1 MRYQGDAM
9 KKNNILI
16 NPFNNSSEKET
27 IAKLAKSVVKDSLLS
42 NSTEGSFKI
51 IQSDIKAIKD
61 QMNVFAASTE
71 EMSGNLKSMTDHLMS
86 INTDFEQFNNNNMTL
101 KVKIDERNKD
111 ITLKKENL
119 SAFVESIKNLSV
131 SSEKISEVIGS
142 IADIATQT
150 NLLALNAAI
159 EAARVGEAGKGFAV
173 VADEIRKL
181 ATKTDNMTKNI
192 NKILDTFNTKIEE
205 AVENVENVNSFLET
219 LANDFN
225 DFALLFSKSQN
236 EANSIGE
243 SLAQNSLAIS
253 EQIKV
258 VDDLAYRINVI
269 YASLEKIVHVIN
281 TMVDVN
287 KKIEKMIRF

>member
-1 MRYQGDAM
+1 M
-9 KKNNILI
+9 KNNVL
-16 NPFNNSSEKET
+16 NSSFDQLNDKKT
-27 IAKLAKSVVKDSLLS
+27 ITKLAKSVVKDSLLS

-51 IQSDIKAIKD
+51 IQADTMGIKV
-61 QMNVFAASTE
+61 QMNVFAASIE
-71 EMSGNLKSMTDHLMS
+71 EMSGNLKSMTEHLLS
-86 INTDFEQFNNNNMTL
+86 INTDFERFNNNNAQL
-101 KVKIDERNKD
+101 KSTIDDRNKD
-111 ITLKKENL
+111 IIERKQNL
-119 SAFVESIKNLSV
+119 NTFVESIKNLSA
-131 SSEKISEVIGS
+131 SSEKISDVIGS
-142 IADIATQT
+142 ISDIATQT

-192 NKILDTFNTKIEE
+192 GKILDNFNNKIEI
-205 AVENVENVNSFLET
+205 AVESVENVNSFLEA
-219 LANDFN
+219 LASDFN
-225 DFALLFSKSQN
+225 EFASVFSESQK
-236 EANSIGE
+236 ESNSISE

-258 VDDLAYRINVI
+258 VDDLAYRINTI
-269 YASLEKIVHVIN
+269 YAALEKIVHVID

>member
-1 MRYQGDAM
+1 M
-9 KKNNILI
+9 KKNNLI
-16 NPFNNSSEKET
+16 NIDKLNEKQT
-27 IAKLAKSVVKDSLLS
+27 IAKLAKSVVKDSILS
-42 NSTEGSFKI
+42 NSTEGSFNI
-51 IQSDIKAIKD
+51 IHSDVKGIKD
-61 QMNVFAASTE
+61 QMNVFAASIE
-71 EMSGNLKSMTDHLMS
+71 EMSGNLKSMTEHLLS
-86 INTDFEQFNNNNMTL
+86 INTDFEQFNNNNVAL

-111 ITLKKENL
+111 ITEKKENL
-119 SAFVESIKNLSV
+119 SAFVESIKNLSI

-142 IADIATQT
+142 ISDIASQT

-192 NKILDTFNTKIEE
+192 NKILDTFNSKIEE
-205 AVENVENVNSFLET
+205 AVENVENVNNFLET

-225 DFALLFSKSQN
+225 EFASLFSQSQK
-236 EANSIGE
+236 ESNSIGE
-243 SLAQNSLAIS
+243 ALAQNSLAIS

-258 VDDLAYRINVI
+258 VDDLAYRINII
-269 YASLEKIVHVIN
+269 YTALEKIVHVIT

-287 KKIEKMIRF
+287 RKIEKMIKF

>member
-1 MRYQGDAM
+1 M
-9 KKNNILI
+9 KKNNLI
-16 NPFNNSSEKET
+16 NIDKLNEKQT

-42 NSTEGSFKI
+42 NSTEGSFNI
-51 IQSDIKAIKD
+51 IHSDVKGIKD
-61 QMNVFAASTE
+61 QMNVFAASIE
-71 EMSGNLKSMTDHLMS
+71 EMSGNLKSMTEHLLS
-86 INTDFEQFNNNNMTL
+86 INTDFEQFNNNNVAL

-111 ITLKKENL
+111 ITEKKENL
-119 SAFVESIKNLSV
+119 SAFVESIKNLSI
-131 SSEKISEVIGS
+131 SSQKISEVIGS
-142 IADIATQT
+142 ISDIATQT

-192 NKILDTFNTKIEE
+192 NKILDTFNSKIEE
-205 AVENVENVNSFLET
+205 AVENVENVNNFLET

-225 DFALLFSKSQN
+225 EFASLFSQSQK
-236 EANSIGE
+236 ESNSIGE
-243 SLAQNSLAIS
+243 ALAQNSLAIS

-258 VDDLAYRINVI
+258 VDDLAYRINII
-269 YASLEKIVHVIN
+269 YTALEKIVNVIT

-287 KKIEKMIRF
+287 RKIEKMIKF

>member
-1 MRYQGDAM
+1 M
-9 KKNNILI
+9 KKNNLI
-16 NPFNNSSEKET
+16 NIDKLNEKQT

-42 NSTEGSFKI
+42 NSIEGSFNI
-51 IQSDIKAIKD
+51 IHSDVKGIKD
-61 QMNVFAASTE
+61 QMNVFAASIE
-71 EMSGNLKSMTDHLMS
+71 EMSGNLKSMTEHLLS
-86 INTDFEQFNNNNMTL
+86 INTDFEQFNNNNVAL

-111 ITLKKENL
+111 ITEKKENL
-119 SAFVESIKNLSV
+119 SAFVESIKNLSI

-142 IADIATQT
+142 ISDIASQT

-192 NKILDTFNTKIEE
+192 NKILDTFNSKIEE
-205 AVENVENVNSFLET
+205 AVENVENVNNFLET

-225 DFALLFSKSQN
+225 EFASLFSQSQK
-236 EANSIGE
+236 ESNSIGE
-243 SLAQNSLAIS
+243 ALAQNSLAIS

-258 VDDLAYRINVI
+258 VDDLAYRINII
-269 YASLEKIVHVIN
+269 YTALEKIVHVIT

-287 KKIEKMIRF
+287 RKIEKMIKF

>member
-1 MRYQGDAM
+1 M
-9 KKNNILI
+9 KKNNLI
-16 NPFNNSSEKET
+16 NIDKLNEKQT

-42 NSTEGSFKI
+42 NSTEGSFNI
-51 IQSDIKAIKD
+51 IHSDVKGIKD
-61 QMNVFAASTE
+61 QMNVFAASIE
-71 EMSGNLKSMTDHLMS
+71 EMSGNLKSMTEHLLS
-86 INTDFEQFNNNNMTL
+86 INTDFEQFNNNNVAL

-111 ITLKKENL
+111 ITEKKENL
-119 SAFVESIKNLSV
+119 SAFVESIKNLSI

-142 IADIATQT
+142 ISDIASQT

-192 NKILDTFNTKIEE
+192 NKILDTFNSKIEE
-205 AVENVENVNSFLET
+205 AVENVENVNNFLET

-225 DFALLFSKSQN
+225 EFASLFSQSQK
-236 EANSIGE
+236 ESNSIGE
-243 SLAQNSLAIS
+243 ALAQNSLAIS

-258 VDDLAYRINVI
+258 VDDLAYRINII
-269 YASLEKIVHVIN
+269 YTALEKIVHVIT

-287 KKIEKMIRF
+287 RKIEKMIKF

>member
-1 MRYQGDAM
+1 M
-9 KKNNILI
+9 KSNVI
-16 NPFNNSSEKET
+16 NSSFDQLNDKKT
-27 IAKLAKSVVKDSLLS
+27 ITKLAKSVVKESLLS

-51 IQSDIKAIKD
+51 IQADTMGIKV
-61 QMNVFAASTE
+61 QMNVFAASIE
-71 EMSGNLKSMTDHLMS
+71 EMSGNLKAMTEHLLS
-86 INTDFEQFNNNNMTL
+86 INTDFERFNSNNAQL
-101 KVKIDERNKD
+101 KSTIDERNKD
-111 ITLKKENL
+111 IIERKQNL
-119 SAFVESIKNLSV
+119 NTFVESIKNLSA
-131 SSEKISEVIGS
+131 SSERISDVIGS

-192 NKILDTFNTKIEE
+192 GKILDNFNNKIEI
-205 AVENVENVNSFLET
+205 AVESVENVNSFLEA

-225 DFALLFSKSQN
+225 EFVSVFSESQK
-236 EANSIGE
+236 ESNSISE

-258 VDDLAYRINVI
+258 VDDLAYRINTI
-269 YASLEKIVHVIN
+269 YAALEKIVHVIN

-287 KKIEKMIRF
+287 KKIERMIKF

>member
-1 MRYQGDAM
+1 M
-9 KKNNILI
+9 KKNNLI
-16 NPFNNSSEKET
+16 NIDKLNEKQT

-42 NSTEGSFKI
+42 NSTEGSFNI
-51 IQSDIKAIKD
+51 IHSDVKGIKD
-61 QMNVFAASTE
+61 QMNVFAASIE
-71 EMSGNLKSMTDHLMS
+71 EMSGNLKSMTEHLLS
-86 INTDFEQFNNNNMTL
+86 INTDFEQFNNNNVAL

-111 ITLKKENL
+111 ITEKKENL
-119 SAFVESIKNLSV
+119 SAFVESIKNLSI
-131 SSEKISEVIGS
+131 SSQKISEVIGS
-142 IADIATQT
+142 ISDIATQT

-192 NKILDTFNTKIEE
+192 NKILDTFNSKIEE
-205 AVENVENVNSFLET
+205 AVENVENVNNFLET

-225 DFALLFSKSQN
+225 EFASLFSQSQK
-236 EANSIGE
+236 ESNSIGE
-243 SLAQNSLAIS
+243 ALAQNSLAIS

-258 VDDLAYRINVI
+258 VDDLAYRINII
-269 YASLEKIVHVIN
+269 YTALEKIVHVIT

-287 KKIEKMIRF
+287 RKIEKMIKF

>member
-1 MRYQGDAM
+1 
-9 KKNNILI
+9 
-16 NPFNNSSEKET
+16 
-27 IAKLAKSVVKDSLLS
+27 VK
-42 NSTEGSFKI
+42 G
-51 IQSDIKAIKD
+51 IKD
-61 QMNVFAASTE
+61 QMNVFAASIE

-86 INTDFEQFNNNNMTL
+86 INTDFEQFNKNNAAL
-101 KVKIDERNKD
+101 QSKIDERNKD
-111 ITLKKENL
+111 ITEKKENL

-142 IADIATQT
+142 ISDIASQT

-192 NKILDTFNTKIEE
+192 NKILDTFNSKIEE
-205 AVENVENVNSFLET
+205 AVENVENVNNFLET

-225 DFALLFSKSQN
+225 EFAGLFSQSQK
-236 EANSIGE
+236 ESNSIGE
-243 SLAQNSLAIS
+243 ALAQNSLAIS

-258 VDDLAYRINVI
+258 VDDLAYRINII
-269 YASLEKIVHVIN
+269 YTALEKIVHVIT
-281 TMVDVN
+281 TMVNVN
-287 KKIEKMIRF
+287 KKIEKMIKF

>member
-1 MRYQGDAM
+1 M
-9 KKNNILI
+9 KKNNLI
-16 NPFNNSSEKET
+16 NIDKLNEKQT

-42 NSTEGSFKI
+42 NSTEGSFNI
-51 IQSDIKAIKD
+51 IHSDVKGIKD
-61 QMNVFAASTE
+61 QMNVFAASIE
-71 EMSGNLKSMTDHLMS
+71 EMSGNLKSMTEHLLS
-86 INTDFEQFNNNNMTL
+86 INTDFEQFNNNNVAL

-111 ITLKKENL
+111 ITEKKENL
-119 SAFVESIKNLSV
+119 SAFVESIKNLSI

-142 IADIATQT
+142 ISDIASQT

-192 NKILDTFNTKIEE
+192 NKILDTFNSKIEE
-205 AVENVENVNSFLET
+205 AVENVENVNNFLET

-225 DFALLFSKSQN
+225 EFASLFSQSQK
-236 EANSIGE
+236 ESNSIGE
-243 SLAQNSLAIS
+243 ALAQNSLAIS

-258 VDDLAYRINVI
+258 VDDLAYRINII
-269 YASLEKIVHVIN
+269 YTALEKIVNVIT

-287 KKIEKMIRF
+287 RKIEKMIKF